1 MENLSQV
8 LYENKRAQSFVQ
20 AKRSCI
26 ALEQVNGVTVADLR
40 LDFYVKMKKHIT
52 SALPAAGG
60 KWCIIFPLMKH
71 FEMDVE

>member
-40 LDFYVKMKKHIT
+40 LDLYVIMKKHIT
-52 SALPAAGG
+52 SHTSVSPAAGG
-60 KWCIIFPLMKH
+60 K
-71 FEMDVE
+71 